1 MSIKLNAQSGG
12 SVALDAPTQTTS
24 SADVTFK
31 LPVADGT
38 AGQVLRTDGNGNL
51 SWVDD
56 QGGKVL
62 QVDALNV
69 TARTSGTFSNGSL
82 SSTPLTLT
90 MTSTA
95 LNSKFL
101 ISATINGEANVED
114 HSVGFVLR
122 RVIGGTGTSINIG
135 TAAGSRS
142 VITIMKAVGYHGN
155 DQDSTPSTTVM
166 SPYLDTPNQASGTAI
181 TYKLDII
188 GMGQGGTMYYGRT
201 AADAN
206 GIGYERMPNNITV
219 MEIAA

>member
-1 MSIKLNAQSGG
+1 MSQIKLLHSGG
-12 SVALDAPTQTTS
+12 NGVSIVAPDSNPASDRVL
-24 SADVTFK
+24 K
-31 LPVADGT
+31 LPSDGDGT
-38 AGQVLRTDGNGNL
+38 ILTTNSSV
-51 SWVDD
+51 
-56 QGGKVL
+56 GKIL

-69 TARTSGTFSNGSL
+69 TATSSSAFSNGSL
-82 SSTPLTLT
+82 SNTPLTLT

-122 RVIGGTGTSINIG
+122 RVIGGSGTSINVG
-135 TAAGSRS
+135 TASGARS
-142 VITIMKAVGYHGN
+142 IITVMKAVGYHGN

-166 SPYLDTPNQASGTAI
+166 SPYLDAPNQALGTAI

-201 AADAN
+201 SADSD

-219 MEIAA
+219 MEVAS

>member
-1 MSIKLNAQSGG
+1 MSQIKLLHSGG
-12 SVALDAPTQTTS
+12 NGVSIVAPDSNPASDRVL
-24 SADVTFK
+24 K
-31 LPVADGT
+31 LPSDGDGT
-38 AGQVLRTDGNGNL
+38 ILTTNSSV
-51 SWVDD
+51 
-56 QGGKVL
+56 GKIL

-69 TARTSGTFSNGSL
+69 TATSSSAFSNGSL
-82 SSTPLTLT
+82 SDTPLTLT

-122 RVIGGTGTSINIG
+122 RVIGGSGTSINVG
-135 TAAGSRS
+135 TASGARS
-142 VITIMKAVGYHGN
+142 VITVMKAVGYHGN

-166 SPYLDTPNQASGTAI
+166 SPYLDAPNQALGTAI

-201 AADAN
+201 AADSN

-219 MEIAA
+219 MEVAS

>member
-1 MSIKLNAQSGG
+1 MSQIKLLHSGG
-12 SVALDAPTQTTS
+12 NGVSIVAPDSNPASDRVL
-24 SADVTFK
+24 K
-31 LPVADGT
+31 LPSDGDGT
-38 AGQVLRTDGNGNL
+38 ILTTNSSV
-51 SWVDD
+51 
-56 QGGKVL
+56 GKIL

-69 TARTSGTFSNGSL
+69 TATSSSAFSNGSL
-82 SSTPLTLT
+82 SDTPLTLT

-122 RVIGGTGTSINIG
+122 RVIGGSGTSINVG
-135 TAAGSRS
+135 TASGARS
-142 VITIMKAVGYHGN
+142 IITVMKAVGYHGN

-166 SPYLDTPNQASGTAI
+166 SPYLDAPNQALGTSI

-201 AADAN
+201 AADSN

-219 MEIAA
+219 MEVAS

>member
-1 MSIKLNAQSGG
+1 MSQIKILHSGG
-12 SVALDAPTQTTS
+12 NGVSIVAPDSNPASDRVL
-24 SADVTFK
+24 K
-31 LPVADGT
+31 LPSDGDGT
-38 AGQVLRTDGNGNL
+38 ILTTNSSV
-51 SWVDD
+51 
-56 QGGKVL
+56 GKIL

-69 TARTSGTFSNGSL
+69 TATSSSAFSNGSL
-82 SSTPLTLT
+82 SDTPLTLT

-122 RVIGGTGTSINIG
+122 RVIGGSGTSINVG
-135 TAAGSRS
+135 TASGARS
-142 VITIMKAVGYHGN
+142 VITVMKAVGYHGN

-166 SPYLDTPNQASGTAI
+166 SPYLDAPNQASGTAI

-201 AADAN
+201 SADSD

-219 MEIAA
+219 MEVAP

>member
-1 MSIKLNAQSGG
+1 MSQIKLLHSGG
-12 SVALDAPTQTTS
+12 NGVSIVAPDSNPASDRVL
-24 SADVTFK
+24 K
-31 LPVADGT
+31 LPSDGDGT
-38 AGQVLRTDGNGNL
+38 ILTTNSSV
-51 SWVDD
+51 
-56 QGGKVL
+56 GKIL

-69 TARTSGTFSNGSL
+69 TATSSSAFSNGSL
-82 SSTPLTLT
+82 SDTPLTLT

-122 RVIGGTGTSINIG
+122 RVIGGSGTSINVG
-135 TAAGSRS
+135 TASGARS
-142 VITIMKAVGYHGN
+142 IITVMKAVGYHGN

-166 SPYLDTPNQASGTAI
+166 SPYLDAPNQALGTAI

-201 AADAN
+201 AADSN

-219 MEIAA
+219 MEVAP

>member
-1 MSIKLNAQSGG
+1 MSQIKLLHSGG
-12 SVALDAPTQTTS
+12 NGVSIVAPDSNPASDRVL
-24 SADVTFK
+24 K
-31 LPVADGT
+31 LPSDGDGT
-38 AGQVLRTDGNGNL
+38 ILTTNSSV
-51 SWVDD
+51 
-56 QGGKVL
+56 GKIL

-69 TARTSGTFSNGSL
+69 TATSSSAFSNGSL
-82 SSTPLTLT
+82 SNTPLTLT

-122 RVIGGTGTSINIG
+122 RVIGGSGTSINVG
-135 TAAGSRS
+135 TASGARS
-142 VITIMKAVGYHGN
+142 IITVMKAVGYHGN

-166 SPYLDTPNQASGTAI
+166 SPYLDSPNQASGTAI

-201 AADAN
+201 AAGSN

>member
-1 MSIKLNAQSGG
+1 MSQIKLLHSGG
-12 SVALDAPTQTTS
+12 NGVSIVAPDSNPASDRVL
-24 SADVTFK
+24 K
-31 LPVADGT
+31 LPSDGDGT
-38 AGQVLRTDGNGNL
+38 ILTTNSSV
-51 SWVDD
+51 
-56 QGGKVL
+56 GKIL

-69 TARTSGTFSNGSL
+69 TATSSSAFSNGSL
-82 SSTPLTLT
+82 SNTPLTLT

-122 RVIGGTGTSINIG
+122 RVIGGSGTSINVG
-135 TAAGSRS
+135 TASGARS
-142 VITIMKAVGYHGN
+142 IITVMKAVGYHGN

-166 SPYLDTPNQASGTAI
+166 SPYLDAPNQALGTAI

-201 AADAN
+201 SADSD

-219 MEIAA
+219 MEVAP

>member
-1 MSIKLNAQSGG
+1 MSQIKLLHSGG
-12 SVALDAPTQTTS
+12 NGVSIVAPDSNPASDRVL
-24 SADVTFK
+24 K
-31 LPVADGT
+31 LPSDGDGT
-38 AGQVLRTDGNGNL
+38 ILTTNSSV
-51 SWVDD
+51 
-56 QGGKVL
+56 GKIL

-69 TARTSGTFSNGSL
+69 TATSSSAFSNGSL
-82 SSTPLTLT
+82 SNTPLTLT

-122 RVIGGTGTSINIG
+122 RVIGGSGTSINVG
-135 TAAGSRS
+135 TASGARS
-142 VITIMKAVGYHGN
+142 VITVMKAVGYHGN

-166 SPYLDTPNQASGTAI
+166 SPYLDAPNQALGTAI

-201 AADAN
+201 SADSD

-219 MEIAA
+219 MEVAS

>member
-1 MSIKLNAQSGG
+1 MSQIKLLHSGG
-12 SVALDAPTQTTS
+12 NGVSIVAPDSNPASDRVL
-24 SADVTFK
+24 K
-31 LPVADGT
+31 LPSDGDGT
-38 AGQVLRTDGNGNL
+38 ILTTNSSV
-51 SWVDD
+51 
-56 QGGKVL
+56 GKIL

-69 TARTSGTFSNGSL
+69 TATSSSAFSNGSL
-82 SSTPLTLT
+82 SDTPLTLT

-122 RVIGGTGTSINIG
+122 RVIGGSGTSINVG
-135 TAAGSRS
+135 TASGARS
-142 VITIMKAVGYHGN
+142 VITVMKAVGYHGN

-166 SPYLDTPNQASGTAI
+166 SPYLDAPNQASGTAI

-201 AADAN
+201 AADSN

-219 MEIAA
+219 MEVAS

>member
-1 MSIKLNAQSGG
+1 MSQIKLLHSGG
-12 SVALDAPTQTTS
+12 NGVSIVAPDSNPASDRVL
-24 SADVTFK
+24 K
-31 LPVADGT
+31 LPSDGDGT
-38 AGQVLRTDGNGNL
+38 ILTTNSSV
-51 SWVDD
+51 
-56 QGGKVL
+56 GKIL

-69 TARTSGTFSNGSL
+69 TATSSSAFSNGSL
-82 SSTPLTLT
+82 SDTPLTLT

-122 RVIGGTGTSINIG
+122 RVIGGSGTSINVG
-135 TAAGSRS
+135 TASGARS
-142 VITIMKAVGYHGN
+142 VITVMKAVGYHGN

-166 SPYLDTPNQASGTAI
+166 SPYLDAPNQASGTAI

-201 AADAN
+201 SADSD

-219 MEIAA
+219 MEVAP

>member
-1 MSIKLNAQSGG
+1 MSQIKLLHSGG
-12 SVALDAPTQTTS
+12 NGVSIVAPDSNPASDRVL
-24 SADVTFK
+24 K
-31 LPVADGT
+31 LPSDGDGT
-38 AGQVLRTDGNGNL
+38 ILTTNSSV
-51 SWVDD
+51 
-56 QGGKVL
+56 GKIL

-69 TARTSGTFSNGSL
+69 TATSSSAFSNGSL
-82 SSTPLTLT
+82 SDTPLTLT

-122 RVIGGTGTSINIG
+122 RVIGGSGTSINVG
-135 TAAGSRS
+135 TASGARS
-142 VITIMKAVGYHGN
+142 IITVMKAVGYHGN

-166 SPYLDTPNQASGTAI
+166 SPYLDSPNQASGTAI

>member
-1 MSIKLNAQSGG
+1 MSQIKLLHSGG
-12 SVALDAPTQTTS
+12 NGVSIVAPDSNPASDRVL
-24 SADVTFK
+24 K
-31 LPVADGT
+31 LPSDGDGT
-38 AGQVLRTDGNGNL
+38 ILTTNSSV
-51 SWVDD
+51 
-56 QGGKVL
+56 GKIL

-69 TARTSGTFSNGSL
+69 TATSSSAFSNGSL
-82 SSTPLTLT
+82 SDTPLTLT

-122 RVIGGTGTSINIG
+122 RVIGGSGTSINVG
-135 TAAGSRS
+135 TASGARS
-142 VITIMKAVGYHGN
+142 VITVMKAVGYHGN

-166 SPYLDTPNQASGTAI
+166 SPYLDAPNQALGTAI

-201 AADAN
+201 SADSD

-219 MEIAA
+219 MEVAP

>member
-1 MSIKLNAQSGG
+1 MSQIKLLHSGG
-12 SVALDAPTQTTS
+12 NGVSIVAPDSNPASDRVL
-24 SADVTFK
+24 K
-31 LPVADGT
+31 LPSDGDGT
-38 AGQVLRTDGNGNL
+38 ILTTNSSV
-51 SWVDD
+51 
-56 QGGKVL
+56 GKIL

-69 TARTSGTFSNGSL
+69 TATSSSAFSNGSL
-82 SSTPLTLT
+82 SDTPLTLT

-122 RVIGGTGTSINIG
+122 RVIGGSGTSINVG
-135 TAAGSRS
+135 TASGARS
-142 VITIMKAVGYHGN
+142 VITVMKAVGYHGN

-166 SPYLDTPNQASGTAI
+166 SPYLDAPNQALGTAI

-188 GMGQGGTMYYGRT
+188 GMGQGGTMYYGGT
-201 AADAN
+201 ASDSN

>member
-1 MSIKLNAQSGG
+1 MSQIKLLHSGG
-12 SVALDAPTQTTS
+12 NGVSIVAPDSNPASDRVL
-24 SADVTFK
+24 K
-31 LPVADGT
+31 LPSDGDGT
-38 AGQVLRTDGNGNL
+38 ILTTNSSV
-51 SWVDD
+51 
-56 QGGKVL
+56 GKIL

-69 TARTSGTFSNGSL
+69 TATSSSAFSNGSL
-82 SSTPLTLT
+82 SNTPLTLT

-122 RVIGGTGTSINIG
+122 RVIGGSGTSINVG
-135 TAAGSRS
+135 TGSGARS
-142 VITIMKAVGYHGN
+142 IITVMKAVGYHGN

-166 SPYLDTPNQASGTAI
+166 SPYLDSPNQASGTAI

-201 AADAN
+201 AAGSN

-219 MEIAA
+219 MEVAP

>member
-1 MSIKLNAQSGG
+1 MSQIKLLHSGG
-12 SVALDAPTQTTS
+12 NGVSIVAPDSNPASDRVL
-24 SADVTFK
+24 K
-31 LPVADGT
+31 LPSDGDGT
-38 AGQVLRTDGNGNL
+38 ILTTNSSV
-51 SWVDD
+51 
-56 QGGKVL
+56 GKIL

-69 TARTSGTFSNGSL
+69 TATSSSAFSNGSL
-82 SSTPLTLT
+82 SDTPLTLT

-122 RVIGGTGTSINIG
+122 RVIGGSGTSINVG
-135 TAAGSRS
+135 TASGARS
-142 VITIMKAVGYHGN
+142 VITVMKAVGYHGN

-166 SPYLDTPNQASGTAI
+166 SPYLDAPNQALGTAI

-201 AADAN
+201 SSDSD

-219 MEIAA
+219 MEVAP

>member
-1 MSIKLNAQSGG
+1 MSQIKLLHSGG
-12 SVALDAPTQTTS
+12 NGVSIVAPDSNPASDRVL
-24 SADVTFK
+24 K
-31 LPVADGT
+31 LPSDGDGT
-38 AGQVLRTDGNGNL
+38 ILTTNSSV
-51 SWVDD
+51 
-56 QGGKVL
+56 GKIL

-69 TARTSGTFSNGSL
+69 TATSSSAFSNGSL
-82 SSTPLTLT
+82 SDTPLTLT

-122 RVIGGTGTSINIG
+122 RVIGGSGTSINVG
-135 TAAGSRS
+135 TASGARS
-142 VITIMKAVGYHGN
+142 IITVMKAVGYHGN

-166 SPYLDTPNQASGTAI
+166 SPYLDAPNQALGTSI

-201 AADAN
+201 SADSD

-219 MEIAA
+219 MEVAP

>member
-1 MSIKLNAQSGG
+1 MSQIKLLHSGG
-12 SVALDAPTQTTS
+12 NGVSIVAPDSNPASDRVL
-24 SADVTFK
+24 K
-31 LPVADGT
+31 LPSDGDGT
-38 AGQVLRTDGNGNL
+38 ILTTNSSV
-51 SWVDD
+51 
-56 QGGKVL
+56 GKIL

-69 TARTSGTFSNGSL
+69 TATSSSAFSNGSL
-82 SSTPLTLT
+82 SNTPLTLT

-122 RVIGGTGTSINIG
+122 RVIGGSGTSINVG
-135 TAAGSRS
+135 TASGARS
-142 VITIMKAVGYHGN
+142 IITVMKAVGYHGN

-201 AADAN
+201 SADSD

-219 MEIAA
+219 MEVAS

>member
-1 MSIKLNAQSGG
+1 MSQIKLLHSGG
-12 SVALDAPTQTTS
+12 NGVSIVAPDSNPASDRVL
-24 SADVTFK
+24 K
-31 LPVADGT
+31 LPSDGDGT
-38 AGQVLRTDGNGNL
+38 ILTTNSSV
-51 SWVDD
+51 
-56 QGGKVL
+56 GKIL

-69 TARTSGTFSNGSL
+69 TATSSSAFSNGSL
-82 SSTPLTLT
+82 SDTPLTLT

-122 RVIGGTGTSINIG
+122 RVIGGSGTSINVG
-135 TAAGSRS
+135 TASGARS
-142 VITIMKAVGYHGN
+142 IITVMKAVGYHGN

-166 SPYLDTPNQASGTAI
+166 SPYLDSPNQASGTAI

-201 AADAN
+201 SADSD

-219 MEIAA
+219 MEVAP

>member
-1 MSIKLNAQSGG
+1 MSQIKLLHSGG
-12 SVALDAPTQTTS
+12 NGVSIVAPDSNPASDRVL
-24 SADVTFK
+24 K
-31 LPVADGT
+31 LPSDGDGT
-38 AGQVLRTDGNGNL
+38 ILTTNSSV
-51 SWVDD
+51 
-56 QGGKVL
+56 GKIL

-69 TARTSGTFSNGSL
+69 TATSSSAFSNGSL
-82 SSTPLTLT
+82 SDTPLTLT

-122 RVIGGTGTSINIG
+122 RVIGGSGTSINVG
-135 TAAGSRS
+135 TASGARS
-142 VITIMKAVGYHGN
+142 IITVMKAVGYHGN

-166 SPYLDTPNQASGTAI
+166 SPYLDAPNQASGTAI

-201 AADAN
+201 AADSN

-219 MEIAA
+219 MEVAS

>member
-1 MSIKLNAQSGG
+1 MSQIKLLHSGG
-12 SVALDAPTQTTS
+12 NGVSIVAPDSNPASDRVL
-24 SADVTFK
+24 K
-31 LPVADGT
+31 LPSDGDGT
-38 AGQVLRTDGNGNL
+38 ILTTNSSV
-51 SWVDD
+51 
-56 QGGKVL
+56 GKIL

-69 TARTSGTFSNGSL
+69 TATSSSAFSNGSL
-82 SSTPLTLT
+82 SNTPLTLT

-122 RVIGGTGTSINIG
+122 RVIGGSGTSINVG
-135 TAAGSRS
+135 TASGARS
-142 VITIMKAVGYHGN
+142 IITVMKAVGYHGN

-166 SPYLDTPNQASGTAI
+166 SPYLDAPNQALGTSI

-201 AADAN
+201 SADSD

-219 MEIAA
+219 MEVAP

>member
-1 MSIKLNAQSGG
+1 MSQIKLLHSGG
-12 SVALDAPTQTTS
+12 NGVSIVAPDSNPASDRVL
-24 SADVTFK
+24 K
-31 LPVADGT
+31 LPSDGDGT
-38 AGQVLRTDGNGNL
+38 ILTTNSSV
-51 SWVDD
+51 
-56 QGGKVL
+56 GKIL

-69 TARTSGTFSNGSL
+69 TATSSSAFSNGSL
-82 SSTPLTLT
+82 SDTPLTLT

-122 RVIGGTGTSINIG
+122 RVIGGSGTSINVG
-135 TAAGSRS
+135 TASGARS
-142 VITIMKAVGYHGN
+142 VITVMKAVGYHGN

-166 SPYLDTPNQASGTAI
+166 SPYLDAPNQALGTAI

-201 AADAN
+201 SADSD

-219 MEIAA
+219 MEVAS

>member
-1 MSIKLNAQSGG
+1 MSQIKLLHSGG
-12 SVALDAPTQTTS
+12 NGVSIVAPDSNPASDRVL
-24 SADVTFK
+24 K
-31 LPVADGT
+31 LPSDGDGT
-38 AGQVLRTDGNGNL
+38 ILTTNSSV
-51 SWVDD
+51 
-56 QGGKVL
+56 GKIL

-69 TARTSGTFSNGSL
+69 TATSSSAFSNGSL
-82 SSTPLTLT
+82 SDTPLTLT

-122 RVIGGTGTSINIG
+122 RVIGGSGTSINVG
-135 TAAGSRS
+135 TASGARS
-142 VITIMKAVGYHGN
+142 IITVMKAVGYHGN

-166 SPYLDTPNQASGTAI
+166 SPYLDAPNQALGTAI

-201 AADAN
+201 SADSD

-219 MEIAA
+219 MEVAP

>member
-1 MSIKLNAQSGG
+1 MSQIKLLHRGG
-12 SVALDAPTQTTS
+12 NGVSIVAPDSNPASDRVL
-24 SADVTFK
+24 K
-31 LPVADGT
+31 LPSDGDGT
-38 AGQVLRTDGNGNL
+38 ILTTNSSV
-51 SWVDD
+51 
-56 QGGKVL
+56 GKIL

-69 TARTSGTFSNGSL
+69 TATSSSAFSNGSL
-82 SSTPLTLT
+82 SDTPLTLT

-122 RVIGGTGTSINIG
+122 RVIGGSGTSINVG
-135 TAAGSRS
+135 TASGARS
-142 VITIMKAVGYHGN
+142 VITVMKAVGYHGN

-166 SPYLDTPNQASGTAI
+166 SPYLDAPNQALGTAI

-201 AADAN
+201 SADSD

-219 MEIAA
+219 MEVAS

>member
-1 MSIKLNAQSGG
+1 MSQIKLLHSGG
-12 SVALDAPTQTTS
+12 NGVSIVAPDSNPASDRVL
-24 SADVTFK
+24 K
-31 LPVADGT
+31 LPSDGDGT
-38 AGQVLRTDGNGNL
+38 ILTTNSSV
-51 SWVDD
+51 
-56 QGGKVL
+56 GKIL

-69 TARTSGTFSNGSL
+69 TATSSSAFSNGSL
-82 SSTPLTLT
+82 SDTPLTLT

-122 RVIGGTGTSINIG
+122 RVIGGSGTSINVG
-135 TAAGSRS
+135 TASGARS
-142 VITIMKAVGYHGN
+142 VITVMKAVGYHGN

-166 SPYLDTPNQASGTAI
+166 SPYLDAPNQALGTSI

-201 AADAN
+201 SADSD

-219 MEIAA
+219 MEVAS

>member
-1 MSIKLNAQSGG
+1 MSQIKYLHSGG
-12 SVALDAPTQTTS
+12 NGVSIVAPDSNPASDRVL
-24 SADVTFK
+24 K
-31 LPVADGT
+31 LPSDGDGT
-38 AGQVLRTDGNGNL
+38 ILTTNSSV
-51 SWVDD
+51 
-56 QGGKVL
+56 GKIL

-166 SPYLDTPNQASGTAI
+166 SPYLDSPNQASGTAI

-188 GMGQGGTMYYGRT
+188 GMGQGGTMYYGGT
-201 AADAN
+201 ASDSN

>member
-1 MSIKLNAQSGG
+1 MSQIKLLHSGG
-12 SVALDAPTQTTS
+12 NGVSIVAPDSNPASDRVL
-24 SADVTFK
+24 K
-31 LPVADGT
+31 LPSDGDGT
-38 AGQVLRTDGNGNL
+38 ILTTNSSV
-51 SWVDD
+51 
-56 QGGKVL
+56 GKIL

-69 TARTSGTFSNGSL
+69 TATSSSAFSNGSL
-82 SSTPLTLT
+82 SDTPLTLT

-122 RVIGGTGTSINIG
+122 RVIGGSGTSINVG
-135 TAAGSRS
+135 TASGARS
-142 VITIMKAVGYHGN
+142 IITVMKAVGYHGN

-166 SPYLDTPNQASGTAI
+166 SPYLDSPNQASGTAI

-201 AADAN
+201 AADSN

-219 MEIAA
+219 MEVAS

>member
-1 MSIKLNAQSGG
+1 MSQIKLLHSGG
-12 SVALDAPTQTTS
+12 NGVSIVAPDSNPASDRVL
-24 SADVTFK
+24 K
-31 LPVADGT
+31 LPSDGDGT
-38 AGQVLRTDGNGNL
+38 ILTTNSSV
-51 SWVDD
+51 
-56 QGGKVL
+56 GKIL

-69 TARTSGTFSNGSL
+69 TATSSSAFSNGSL
-82 SSTPLTLT
+82 SDTPLTLT

-122 RVIGGTGTSINIG
+122 RVIGGSGTSINVG
-135 TAAGSRS
+135 TASGARS
-142 VITIMKAVGYHGN
+142 IITVMKAVGYHGN

-166 SPYLDTPNQASGTAI
+166 SPYLDAPNQALGTAI

-201 AADAN
+201 AADSN

-219 MEIAA
+219 MEVAS